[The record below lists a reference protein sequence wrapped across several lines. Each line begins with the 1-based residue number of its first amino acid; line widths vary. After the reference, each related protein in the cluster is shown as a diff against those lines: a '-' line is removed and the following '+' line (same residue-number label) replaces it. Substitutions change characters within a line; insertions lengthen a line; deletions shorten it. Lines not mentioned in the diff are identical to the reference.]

1 MIWFLIAALLLLAA
15 CICLIRCFV
24 LRRKAHTVSENG
36 ETAVTETK
44 EVTVIEGNSQNSPV
58 YEKKAKRMLLIG
70 IFLLALTEAAILI
83 ADKVTA

>member
-24 LRRKAHTVSENG
+24 LRRKAHTVSENV
-36 ETAVTETK
+36 ETAATETK
-44 EVTVIEGNSQNSPV
+44 DMTVIEGSSQNNPV
-58 YEKKAKRMLLIG
+58 YEKKAKRLLIIG
-70 IFLLALTEAAILI
+70 IVLLVLTEAAILI

>member
-1 MIWFLIAALLLLAA
+1 MIWFLISALLLLAA

-36 ETAVTETK
+36 ETAATETK
-44 EVTVIEGNSQNSPV
+44 DVTVIEGSSQNNPV
-58 YEKKAKRMLLIG
+58 YEKKAKRQLIFG
-70 IFLLALTEAAILI
+70 IVLLALTEAAILI

>member
-24 LRRKAHTVSENG
+24 LRRKAHTVSENA
-36 ETAVTETK
+36 ETAATETK
-44 EVTVIEGNSQNSPV
+44 DMTVIEGSSQNNPV
-58 YEKKAKRMLLIG
+58 YEKKAKCLLIIG
-70 IFLLALTEAAILI
+70 IVLLVLTEAAILI

>member
-36 ETAVTETK
+36 ATAATETK
-44 EVTVIEGNSQNSPV
+44 DVTVIEGSSQNNPV
-58 YEKKAKRMLLIG
+58 YEKKAKRQLIVG
-70 IFLLALTEAAILI
+70 IVLLALTEAAILI
-83 ADKVTA
+83 ASKVTA